1 MTDESRLTE
10 TVVSKEVIYPG
21 RIINVQ
27 RWDVRLPNG
36 AEGMR
41 EIVLHNGASAV
52 IAVDDERRITLVRQH
67 RLPIGRLTW
76 EIPAGKL
83 DSPAED
89 PLHCARR
96 ELAEET
102 GMSADKWT
110 KLVSMDS
117 TPGFCSEI
125 INIYL
130 AQGLHAGECH
140 PDEDEFVDVKTVPL
154 AEAAEAVMRGEICD
168 SKTALAILMADR
180 MIPASTI

>member
-1 MTDESRLTE
+1 
-10 TVVSKEVIYPG
+10 
-21 RIINVQ
+21 
-27 RWDVRLPNG
+27 
-36 AEGMR
+36 
-41 EIVLHNGASAV
+41 
-52 IAVDDERRITLVRQH
+52 
-67 RLPIGRLTW
+67 
-76 EIPAGKL
+76 
-83 DSPAED
+83 
-89 PLHCARR
+89 
-96 ELAEET
+96 
-102 GMSADKWT
+102 MSADTWT

-130 AQGLHAGECH
+130 AQGLHEGECH